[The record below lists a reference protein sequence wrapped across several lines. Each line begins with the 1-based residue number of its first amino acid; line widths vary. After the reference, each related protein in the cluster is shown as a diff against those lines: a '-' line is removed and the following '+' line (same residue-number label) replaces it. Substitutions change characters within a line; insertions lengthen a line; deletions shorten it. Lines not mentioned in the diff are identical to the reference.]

1 LKTTARQAPRPRATR
16 FVTLLAAFVI
26 SHSLFVIPQAH
37 SAPKTTPASAPQ
49 ITATAPVKNLRLPT
63 FTPEGYR
70 RTMLRAEEARLPDP
84 ARIDVTEMELTL
96 FTGLADEQIDSML
109 AAPSA
114 TFLPEK
120 LFASGSESVRLERA
134 DLTVTG
140 TDWTYDHTARKI
152 TINHDAHVILRAALG
167 NILK

>member
-1 LKTTARQAPRPRATR
+1 MKTPARTSLAARLLP
-16 FVTLLAAFVI
+16 LLASLVI
-26 SHSLFVIPQAH
+26 GHSSLAL
-37 SAPKTTPASAPQ
+37 PAARPNPQ

-63 FTPEGYR
+63 FTPEGFR

-120 LFASGSESVRLERA
+120 LFASGSESVRLERS

-140 TDWTYDHTARKI
+140 TDWTYDHKARKI
-152 TINHDAHVILRAALG
+152 TINHDAHVTLRAALG

>member
-1 LKTTARQAPRPRATR
+1 MKPTASSLRRLAAARLVP
-16 FVTLLAAFVI
+16 LLAAFVI
-26 SHSLFVIPQAH
+26 SHSSFVIPQAR
-37 SAPKTTPASAPQ
+37 SAPASAPQ

-63 FTPEGYR
+63 FTEQGFR

-120 LFASGSESVRLERA
+120 LFASGAESVRLERA

-140 TDWTYDHTARKI
+140 TDWTYDHAARKI
-152 TINHDAHVILRAALG
+152 TINHDAHVTLRAALG

>member
-1 LKTTARQAPRPRATR
+1 MKPTARHAPPARATR
-16 FVTLLAAFVI
+16 LAASLAAFVI
-26 SHSLFVIPQAH
+26 SHSSFVIPQAR
-37 SAPKTTPASAPQ
+37 SAPASAPQ

-63 FTPEGYR
+63 FTAEGYR

-114 TFLPEK
+114 AFLPEK

-152 TINHDAHVILRAALG
+152 TINHDAHVTLRATLG